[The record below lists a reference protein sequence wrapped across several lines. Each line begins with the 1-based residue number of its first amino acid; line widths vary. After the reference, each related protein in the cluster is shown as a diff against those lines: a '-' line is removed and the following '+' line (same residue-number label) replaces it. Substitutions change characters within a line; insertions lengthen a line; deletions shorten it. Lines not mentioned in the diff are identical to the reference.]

1 MSIVYGFIKAITRL
15 NEFIGRAAAL
25 LIFVLFAVLL
35 LGVFYRYMLNAPTVW
50 TTELT
55 QFVFGIYGLLSGGY
69 VLAHRGHVNV
79 DLLYS
84 ALPLRARAGLDIF
97 TSILFFLF
105 TGALVYFGGQIAWES
120 IQNMETSYSS
130 WNPPVY
136 PFKAMIPIAA
146 VLLLVQGLAK
156 LLEDIVIACGYPP
169 ITHDQHDASS
179 SDPSHGDDGQHKA
192 PH

>member
-1 MSIVYGFIKAITRL
+1 MSIVRGFIKSITCL

-55 QFVFGIYGLLSGGY
+55 QFVFGMYGLLSGGY

-146 VLLLVQGLAK
+146 VLLLLQGLAK
-156 LLEDIVIACGYPP
+156 LAEDIVIACGHAP
-169 ITHDQHDASS
+169 ITHADND
-179 SDPSHGDDGQHKA
+179 DSHQDDRQNEGSH
-192 PH
+192 